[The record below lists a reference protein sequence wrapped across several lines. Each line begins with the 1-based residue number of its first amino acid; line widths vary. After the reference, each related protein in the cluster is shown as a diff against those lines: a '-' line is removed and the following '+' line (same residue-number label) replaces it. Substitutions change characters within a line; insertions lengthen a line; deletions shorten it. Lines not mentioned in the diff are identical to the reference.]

1 MNDNFRIKTIFKRKT
16 TSIFSHTIEP
26 SHEKV
31 VQDVQN
37 SAQDVPD
44 EDKKKKKKKSVLA
57 AKPYPDYNEINEFE
71 EELGAGH
78 FEPNEGPSSGR
89 SNGLTPSQCP
99 LILSMEKRCRGVD
112 LLSGDM
118 QQELLPV
125 CGIHQICYLCVSLF
139 FHSLTFYR

>member
-1 MNDNFRIKTIFKRKT
+1 M
-16 TSIFSHTIEP
+16 EP

-37 SAQDVPD
+37 SAQEVPE
-44 EDKKKKKKKSVLA
+44 EDKKKKKKSVLA
-57 AKPYPDYNEINEFE
+57 AKSFPEYNDIGEFE

-78 FEPNEGPSSGR
+78 LEPNEGY
-89 SNGLTPSQCP
+89 SNGRTNSLTPNQCP

-125 CGIHQICYLCVSLF
+125 CGIHQICYLCVS
-139 FHSLTFYR
+139 

>member
-1 MNDNFRIKTIFKRKT
+1 M
-16 TSIFSHTIEP
+16 EP

-31 VQDVQN
+31 VHDIPN
-37 SAQDVPD
+37 STQELLE
-44 EDKKKKKKKSVLA
+44 EDKKKKKKKSVVP
-57 AKPYPDYNEINEFE
+57 AKAFPDYNDIGEFE

-78 FEPNEGPSSGR
+78 FEPLNEGSYPGGR
-89 SNGLTPSQCP
+89 TNSLTPNQCP
-99 LILSMEKRCRGVD
+99 IILAMEKRCRGVD

-139 FHSLTFYR
+139 F

>member
-1 MNDNFRIKTIFKRKT
+1 M
-16 TSIFSHTIEP
+16 EP
-26 SHEKV
+26 NHEKV

-37 SAQDVPD
+37 SAQDIPE
-44 EDKKKKKKKSVLA
+44 EDKKKKKKSVIATKSS
-57 AKPYPDYNEINEFE
+57 PEYNDIYEFE

-78 FEPNEGPSSGR
+78 LEPNDGYFSGR
-89 SNGLTPSQCP
+89 TNTLAPNQCP

-125 CGIHQICYLCVSLF
+125 CGIHQICYLCVSSNF
-139 FHSLTFYR
+139 